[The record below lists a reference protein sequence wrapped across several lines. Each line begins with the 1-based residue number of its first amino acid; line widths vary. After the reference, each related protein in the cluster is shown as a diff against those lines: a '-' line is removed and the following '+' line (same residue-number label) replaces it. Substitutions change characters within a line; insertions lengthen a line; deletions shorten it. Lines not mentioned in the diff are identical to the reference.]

1 MIRQRKRGEN
11 GFALVL
17 TLVVTALMVAVTAEM
32 IHQVYVDTSLS
43 RGFRDG
49 QQASLLAE
57 SGISGGTKLLQ
68 MALSGQNYSALSDK
82 WATPFKLDDETGTIE
97 ITAAEEGGR
106 INLNGL
112 VLPNGELEPFTQA
125 ALKRLGKR
133 LQIPEE
139 CWNALA
145 DWLDGDDLPRSGGAE
160 TNYYKS
166 LNPSKK
172 PYSAHNAKLT
182 TMAEL
187 SLVMGFT
194 PEIIVK
200 LRPFVTIYADQPG
213 APLSQVNIN
222 TAPKEVVAA
231 LDDRID
237 DRMAERILEER
248 RLKPFQ
254 APGELSRVDSQISS
268 SLAARVSVKG
278 NVFRVISVA
287 RVKDTARTV
296 EAVMRLTGGRPDC
309 LSWQEY

>member
-1 MIRQRKRGEN
+1 MTRLHKSGEN

-68 MALSGQNYSALSDK
+68 TALSGQNYSALSDK
-82 WATPFKLDDETGTIE
+82 WAAPFKLDDETGSIE
-97 ITAAEEGGR
+97 ITATEESGR
-106 INLNGL
+106 IYINGL
-112 VLPNGELEPFTQA
+112 VLPNGEFDPFTLA

-145 DWLDGDDLPRSGGAE
+145 DWLDSDELPRSGGAE
-160 TNYYKS
+160 TSYYKS
-166 LNPSKK
+166 LNPSKR

-182 TMAEL
+182 TIAEL

-194 PEIIVK
+194 PEIVGK
-200 LRPFVTIYADQPG
+200 LQPFVTIYAEQPL
-213 APLSQVNIN
+213 APLSKVNIN

-231 LDDRID
+231 LDERID

-248 RLKPFQ
+248 RLLPFKS
-254 APGELSRVDSQISS
+254 PGELSRVDSQVSS
-268 SLAARVSVKG
+268 LLAARVSVKG
-278 NVFRVISVA
+278 NVFRITSVA

-296 EAVMRLTGGRPDC
+296 ETVVRLTGGSPEY